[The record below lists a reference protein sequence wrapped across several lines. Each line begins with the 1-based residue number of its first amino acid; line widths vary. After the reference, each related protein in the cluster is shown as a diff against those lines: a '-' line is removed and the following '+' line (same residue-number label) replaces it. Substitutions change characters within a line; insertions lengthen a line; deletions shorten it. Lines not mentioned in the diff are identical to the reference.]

1 MQKFSGIQ
9 RHHVH
14 QLFGALLAAR
24 FVPTQ
29 HARHNGNIFFNRHIR
44 KQADLLDN
52 IPNIAA

>member
-14 QLFGALLAAR
+14 QLFGALLAAC